1 VPLSRVCPKLYVPEA
16 SIHFLVVMLDLE
28 TLSFGM
34 LASFGFVLQ
43 PSKLLG
49 LQLLLSHAS
58 PKGDVVCTD
67 LA

>member
-1 VPLSRVCPKLYVPEA
+1 MLSWICPKLYVPEA
-16 SIHFLVVMLDLE
+16 SIHYLVIMLDLE

-43 PSKLLG
+43 PSTLLG
-49 LQLLLSHAS
+49 FQLLLSHTG
-58 PKGDVVCTD
+58 PQGDVVYTD